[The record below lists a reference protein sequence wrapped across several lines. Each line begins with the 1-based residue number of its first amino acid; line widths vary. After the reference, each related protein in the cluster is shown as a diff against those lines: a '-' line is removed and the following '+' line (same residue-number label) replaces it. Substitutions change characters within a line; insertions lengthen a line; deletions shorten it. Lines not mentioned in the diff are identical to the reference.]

1 MALGTL
7 LLAAAS
13 AASLLQPWPLKLVL
27 DSVLG
32 ERGSSPL
39 LARATDDVVARVPF
53 VGDQRVVLLLILCAG
68 VLLVQLLMGILNVL
82 STYVLVSIGLRMV
95 FRLRCALFDRVQ
107 QMSLSFH
114 DSRPVG
120 DSLYRVTWDT
130 YCVQT
135 LFNSGLVPAVTAV
148 ITLAG
153 ISAVMVAMDWS
164 ITVAALAIGLPLVV
178 LIRRLDRP
186 TTERSLRV
194 HERESD
200 VSSLVQETLSA
211 IRAVQAFGRE
221 RFEAA
226 RFRRQAHES
235 LRANLRL
242 TVLQVASQAIV
253 GVLLAAGTAGVVWL
267 AATRALAGYLTAG
280 DVVLLTAY
288 VAMLYKPLE
297 TLSYTAAIVQGA
309 AAGGRRVFEILD
321 ALPEVREK
329 SEATAL
335 VGRAHGHLVFEHV
348 SFAYTPAQPVLRDV
362 SLDIPVGTT
371 VAIVGASGAGK
382 TTLASLL
389 LRFYDPTGGRIT
401 LDGRDLRDLTLESLR
416 RNVALVLQEPVLFS
430 ATIRE
435 NIAYGRPDATI
446 AEIEQAARAAGAHA
460 FVDALPDRYDTKIGE
475 RGVALSGG
483 QRQRIAIARA
493 FLKDAPILVM
503 DEPTSALDVETEAY
517 LLTSLAELSRG
528 RTTIVI
534 AHRLSTIRNADQV
547 VVLDAGRKVQEG
559 THAEL
564 ATQPGAFRRL
574 REAAVV

>member
-211 IRAVQAFGRE
+211 SRPRASAV
-221 RFEAA
+221 
-226 RFRRQAHES
+226 
-235 LRANLRL
+235 RL
-242 TVLQVASQAIV
+242 T
-253 GVLLAAGTAGVVWL
+253 
-267 AATRALAGYLTAG
+267 RAC
-280 DVVLLTAY
+280 
-288 VAMLYKPLE
+288 
-297 TLSYTAAIVQGA
+297 
-309 AAGGRRVFEILD
+309 
-321 ALPEVREK
+321 
-329 SEATAL
+329 
-335 VGRAHGHLVFEHV
+335 
-348 SFAYTPAQPVLRDV
+348 
-362 SLDIPVGTT
+362 
-371 VAIVGASGAGK
+371 
-382 TTLASLL
+382 
-389 LRFYDPTGGRIT
+389 
-401 LDGRDLRDLTLESLR
+401 
-416 RNVALVLQEPVLFS
+416 
-430 ATIRE
+430 
-435 NIAYGRPDATI
+435 
-446 AEIEQAARAAGAHA
+446 
-460 FVDALPDRYDTKIGE
+460 E
-475 RGVALSGG
+475 R
-483 QRQRIAIARA
+483 
-493 FLKDAPILVM
+493 
-503 DEPTSALDVETEAY
+503 TSV
-517 LLTSLAELSRG
+517 
-528 RTTIVI
+528 
-534 AHRLSTIRNADQV
+534 
-547 VVLDAGRKVQEG
+547 
-559 THAEL
+559 
-564 ATQPGAFRRL
+564 
-574 REAAVV
+574 

>member
-1 MALGTL
+1 
-7 LLAAAS
+7 
-13 AASLLQPWPLKLVL
+13 
-27 DSVLG
+27 
-32 ERGSSPL
+32 
-39 LARATDDVVARVPF
+39 
-53 VGDQRVVLLLILCAG
+53 
-68 VLLVQLLMGILNVL
+68 
-82 STYVLVSIGLRMV
+82 
-95 FRLRCALFDRVQ
+95 
-107 QMSLSFH
+107 
-114 DSRPVG
+114 
-120 DSLYRVTWDT
+120 
-130 YCVQT
+130 
-135 LFNSGLVPAVTAV
+135 
-148 ITLAG
+148 
-153 ISAVMVAMDWS
+153 
-164 ITVAALAIGLPLVV
+164 
-178 LIRRLDRP
+178 
-186 TTERSLRV
+186 
-194 HERESD
+194 
-200 VSSLVQETLSA
+200 
-211 IRAVQAFGRE
+211 
-221 RFEAA
+221 
-226 RFRRQAHES
+226 
-235 LRANLRL
+235 L

-253 GVLLAAGTAGVVWL
+253 GLLLAAGTAGVVWL

-475 RGVALSGG
+475 RGGALSGG